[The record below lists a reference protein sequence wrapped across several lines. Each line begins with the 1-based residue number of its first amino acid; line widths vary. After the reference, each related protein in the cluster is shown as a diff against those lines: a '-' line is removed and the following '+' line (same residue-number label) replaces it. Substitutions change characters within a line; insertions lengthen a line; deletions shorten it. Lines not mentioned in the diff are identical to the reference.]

1 MEQDMNFEKMLKEA
15 LINMERN
22 GEIKSEEEETYND
35 D

>member
-22 GEIKSEEEETYND
+22 GEIKSEEEAYND

>member
-15 LINMERN
+15 LISMERN
-22 GEIKSEEEETYND
+22 GEIKSEEEAYND